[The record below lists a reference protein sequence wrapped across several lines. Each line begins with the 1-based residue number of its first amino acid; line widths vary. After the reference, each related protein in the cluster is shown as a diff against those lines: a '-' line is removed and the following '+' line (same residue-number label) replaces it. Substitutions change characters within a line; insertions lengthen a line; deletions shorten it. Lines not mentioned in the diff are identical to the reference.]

1 MDFLTAQNRARF
13 FEIWEKA
20 KADLPLEGEEALFA
34 EIMLEHREHH
44 PFFNLGDKAFD
55 IDFAG
60 RRETNP
66 FLHTSLHAVI
76 EQQLKSRQPPE
87 VEETLLFLQARG
99 ESRHEAVH
107 WIGSV
112 LAQVLYDAVTKNK
125 PIDEVRYLS
134 KLKEIVST

>member
-13 FEIWEKA
+13 FEIWQKA
-20 KADLPLEGEEALFA
+20 KSNLSLEGEEALFA

-44 PFFNLGDKAFD
+44 PLFNLGEPAMQ

-76 EQQLKSRQPPE
+76 EQQLNSKLP
-87 VEETLLFLQARG
+87 EETDQALLSLLAGG
-99 ESRHEAVH
+99 ESRHDAIH
-107 WIGSV
+107 RIGAI
-112 LAQVLYDAVTKNK
+112 LAQVIHDAVTRNK
-125 PIDEVRYLS
+125 PIDEVHYIS
-134 KLKEIVST
+134 KLRELIF